1 MPPNIRM
8 NLSIAIVTPPAEKDG
23 RLDFLPLGPG
33 DSGLTKNPREELEAD
48 ILAVGIGN
56 RHDDVPPGHE
66 LVPTT

>member
-23 RLDFLPLGPG
+23 RLDFLPLG
-33 DSGLTKNPREELEAD
+33 
-48 ILAVGIGN
+48 
-56 RHDDVPPGHE
+56 HE